1 MELYTGTLDL
11 DSLKKTNKQTN
22 KQKKKTKKPLWVQ
35 LSDFCSSSAEKK
47 Q

>member
-22 KQKKKTKKPLWVQ
+22 KQKKTKKPLWVQ